1 MISPIPRATLSS
13 SPTYPLPGYIVD
25 GPRGPLDRTAARAEN
40 EDGRA
45 MVSYRASEVFG
56 SGGPPVGRPRLPRA
70 AAVLGLVVLF
80 GGLALP
86 LLGFVLADDRAPFCG
101 RAGRCCC
108 ADEAAGRDD
117 RTCLRR
123 GCGCKPTGEAVPGAP
138 LRIEAVL
145 PASEPLVTV
154 SPGEARWETACERP
168 LPRADAPPVPPPRR
182 PLPA

>member
-1 MISPIPRATLSS
+1 
-13 SPTYPLPGYIVD
+13 
-25 GPRGPLDRTAARAEN
+25 
-40 EDGRA
+40 
-45 MVSYRASEVFG
+45 MVSYRTSEVFG
-56 SGGPPVGRPRLPRA
+56 SNGLPVGRPRLPRA

-101 RAGRCCC
+101 RTGRCCC

-138 LRIEAVL
+138 LRIEVVL
-145 PASEPLVTV
+145 PASEPIVTV

-182 PLPA
+182 PFPA